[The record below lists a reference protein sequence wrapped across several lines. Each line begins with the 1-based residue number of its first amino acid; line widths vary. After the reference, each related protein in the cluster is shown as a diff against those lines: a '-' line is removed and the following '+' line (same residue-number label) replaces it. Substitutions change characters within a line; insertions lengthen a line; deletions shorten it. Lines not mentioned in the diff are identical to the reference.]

1 MLFATCFDPD
11 EFEGLARFAKKKVE
25 CKLVGNRVS
34 IEETSGDID
43 APTMDQAA
51 AEVSKVKISL
61 PAPTKFRG
69 KYALPESEVD
79 PAQSPKIHGAKTAN
93 IVLSRRTLPAWIQ
106 TPRSAVVPFGVFEKV
121 LSHPDNKQLAAE
133 YHRLVDKELHS
144 AADPLPVLGQLK
156 ECIKQLSAPKEM
168 ADAVKQ
174 ALVDSEI
181 IEKGQLD
188 GSEWDDAFMALK
200 VRGCDCGCGC
210 LTPNE

>member
-1 MLFATCFDPD
+1 MIYVYIYIYIYPCIHI
-11 EFEGLARFAKKKVE
+11 
-25 CKLVGNRVS
+25 S
-34 IEETSGDID
+34 IHTYLSIYLSTY
-43 APTMDQAA
+43 PYIQ
-51 AEVSKVKISL
+51 VKINL

-79 PAQSPKIHGAKTAN
+79 PAQAPKIHGAKTAN

-168 ADAVKQ
+168 VDAVKQ

-200 VRGCDCGCGC
+200 VRVIGFRV
-210 LTPNE
+210 